1 MRKTAIVTGGSRGI
15 GFGIALELAKHG
27 YNIAILD
34 VNDLEDPSRPDYKEN
49 MAKLEAAGA
58 EYLYQK
64 GDTRTAADRESFVK
78 AVVERF
84 GEIDVLVNNAG
95 VAPKIRLDMLETT
108 EESFDFVV
116 GTVLKGT
123 MFMTQLVANQ
133 MLKQP
138 WDPEK
143 EPKRGTII
151 NIGSASATVSST
163 NRVEYCVAKSGLM
176 MLTTCYADRLA
187 AEGIMVHAP
196 ALLTRT

>member
-1 MRKTAIVTGGSRGI
+1 MIWKIPAVRITKRTWQSW
-15 GFGIALELAKHG
+15 
-27 YNIAILD
+27 
-34 VNDLEDPSRPDYKEN
+34 
-49 MAKLEAAGA
+49 KLPGA

-143 EPKRGTII
+143 SRNGEP
-151 NIGSASATVSST
+151 SST
-163 NRVEYCVAKSGLM
+163 
-176 MLTTCYADRLA
+176 LA
-187 AEGIMVHAP
+187 RHLP
-196 ALLTRT
+196 PYLLRTV